1 MKPHYILFSSILLF
15 LLSTVLVG
23 YAVYLLKQARVILRK
38 ADASTAR
45 ATKVFQEAQKL
56 RNETRMAQENIR
68 LMLPAENLE
77 SVPTLAEM
85 PVLELEM
92 VGADDF
98 ELGELRVDPEPEP
111 DYENFQGLPVKE
123 NTPAAVIESL
133 RAHGFIVRFN
143 IPTFDVQ
150 IAYQKPETTNEPV
163 RATYKPPAE
172 IFPLNNL
179 HEAGKAATALWA
191 AKQFVAQY
199 KFPEFQ
205 NYPYL

>member
-1 MKPHYILFSSILLF
+1 MKPEYALYIGILLIF
-15 LLSTVLVG
+15 LSMVLVG
-23 YAVYLLKQARVILRK
+23 YALYLLKQARVILRK
-38 ADASTAR
+38 ADASTSR

-56 RNETRMAQENIR
+56 RNETRTVQENIR
-68 LMLPAENLE
+68 LMLPDEIPE
-77 SVPTLAEM
+77 RVPTLAEM
-85 PVLELEM
+85 PVLELATGE
-92 VGADDF
+92 DF
-98 ELGELRVDPEPEP
+98 ELGELRIEPEPEP

-123 NTPAAVIESL
+123 NTPAAVMESL
-133 RAHGFIVRFN
+133 RDHGFIVRFN

-150 IAYQKPETTNEPV
+150 IAYQKPNTANEPV
-163 RATYKPPAE
+163 RVTYRPPAE

-179 HEAGKAATALWA
+179 HEAGKAASALWA